1 MTHDAIVVG
10 GSFAGLSAALYIA
23 RARRKVCVID
33 TAKPRNRF
41 AAASHGF
48 FGQDG
53 SKPQTMIAQA
63 RDQLLQYPTVQ
74 WHSSAAVTGAPQED
88 GFELHMATGETLA
101 AHKLVLAFGV
111 KDVLPTLPG
120 LSERWGRSVLH
131 CPYCHGFEFAD
142 ADLGVLY
149 AAEGSIHQALL
160 IAEWGPTT
168 LFLNGHTLPDDTVRE
183 KLLSRGIAIEPAPVL
198 RLEGPHTALAA
209 AVLAD
214 GRNVALQALF
224 IAAPTRLSSDL
235 AEQLGCAIDD
245 GPFGP
250 MIRTR
255 ADKLTTVPNVYAA
268 GDIARAPHSVA
279 WAASDGVMAGT
290 ALHRALVFPET
301 GK

>member
-1 MTHDAIVVG
+1 MMHDAIVVG

-33 TAKPRNRF
+33 TAAPRNRF
-41 AAASHGF
+41 ASASHGF

-53 SKPQTMIAQA
+53 SKPQEMIARA
-63 RDQLLQYPTVQ
+63 RDQLLQYPSVQ
-74 WHSSAAVTGAPQED
+74 WQSGAAVAAVARND
-88 GFELHMATGETLA
+88 GFDLRLATGETLA
-101 AHKLVLAFGV
+101 ARKLVLAFGIT
-111 KDVLPTLPG
+111 DVLPDLPG
-120 LSERWGRSVLH
+120 LSQRWGKSVLH

-142 ADLGVLY
+142 AALGVLY
-149 AAEGSIHQALL
+149 AAEGSVHQALL

-168 LFLNGHTLPDDTVRE
+168 LFLNGNELPDDATRE
-183 KLLSRGIAIEPAPVL
+183 KLLARGIAIEPAPVL
-198 RLEGPHTALAA
+198 RLEGPHTTLAA
-209 AVLAD
+209 VVMAD
-214 GRNVALQALF
+214 GRSIALQALF
-224 IAAPTRLSSDL
+224 IAAPTRLTSDL

-250 MIRTR
+250 MVRTR
-255 ADKLTTVPNVYAA
+255 ADKLTTVPSVYAA

-301 GK
+301 GQ